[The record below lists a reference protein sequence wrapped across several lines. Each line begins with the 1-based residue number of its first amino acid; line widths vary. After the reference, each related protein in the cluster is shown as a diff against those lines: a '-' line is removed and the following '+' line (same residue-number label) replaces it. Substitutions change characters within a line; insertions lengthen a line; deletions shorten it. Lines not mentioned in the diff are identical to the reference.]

1 MRTALPSGGESI
13 SADLARV
20 GSVPD
25 PSDKIT
31 LLDIRSADLDI
42 GAVYDAVRD
51 DEAGGIAI
59 FVGTVRRHDRGLG
72 VAGLGYTAHPTA
84 AEALREVAAEVAA
97 DKFVLKI
104 AAAHRTGDLK
114 IGDIAVVV
122 AVSAA
127 HRGQAFASCRR
138 LIDELKSRVP
148 IWKHQVFSDGS
159 DEWVGTP

>member
-1 MRTALPSGGESI
+1 MPA
-13 SADLARV
+13 
-20 GSVPD
+20 

-31 LLDIRSADLDI
+31 VLDIRDSDLDL
-42 GAVYDAVRD
+42 GVVYDAVRD

-59 FVGTVRRHDRGLG
+59 FVGTVRRHDNGLG
-72 VAGLGYTAHPTA
+72 VDGLGYTAHPTA
-84 AEALREVAAEVAA
+84 AEALREVAAEVAG
-97 DKFVLKI
+97 DESVIKV
-104 AAAHRTGDLK
+104 AAAHRTGDLG

-138 LIDELKSRVP
+138 LIDELKGRVP

>member
-1 MRTALPSGGESI
+1 M
-13 SADLARV
+13 
-20 GSVPD
+20 PD
-25 PSDKIT
+25 PDDKIT
-31 LLDIRSADLDI
+31 LLDIRETDLDI

-59 FVGTVRRHDRGLG
+59 FVGTVRRHDGGLG
-72 VAGLGYTAHPTA
+72 VEGLGYTAHPSA
-84 AEALREVAAEVAA
+84 AEALQEVAVEVAA
-97 DKFVLKI
+97 DESVLKV
-104 AAAHRTGDLK
+104 AAAHRTGDLM

-127 HRGQAFASCRR
+127 HRGHAFASCRR

-148 IWKHQVFSDGS
+148 IWKHQIFSDGS

>member
-1 MRTALPSGGESI
+1 M
-13 SADLARV
+13 
-20 GSVPD
+20 PD
-25 PSDKIT
+25 ASDKIT
-31 LLDIRSADLDI
+31 LLDLRETDLDM

-59 FVGTVRRHDRGLG
+59 FVGTVRRHDNGHG
-72 VAGLGYTAHPTA
+72 VEGLGYTAHPTA
-84 AEALREVAAEVAA
+84 ADALRGVATEVAA
-97 DKFVLKI
+97 DASVIKV
-104 AAAHRTGDLK
+104 AAAHRTGDLR

-127 HRGQAFASCRR
+127 HRGEAFAACRQ
-138 LIDELKSRVP
+138 LIDELKGRVP